1 MFAKLL
7 LSIVLVPVVLG
18 MVAARSRR
26 RRSYVVRLLAL
37 VGVYDLLYMALL
49 YWLRYRWVG

>member
-7 LSIVLVPVVLG
+7 LSIVLAPVLLG
-18 MVAARSRR
+18 LVAARSRR
-26 RRSYVVRLLAL
+26 RRSQVVRLLAL
-37 VGVYDLLYMALL
+37 VGLYDFLYVVLL